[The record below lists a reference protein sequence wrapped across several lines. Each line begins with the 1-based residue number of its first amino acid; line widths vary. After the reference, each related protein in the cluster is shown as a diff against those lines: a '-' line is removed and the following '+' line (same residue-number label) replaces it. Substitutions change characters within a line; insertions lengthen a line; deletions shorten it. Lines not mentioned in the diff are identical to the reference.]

1 MFWSDR
7 GDDEP
12 KIECANLDG
21 SKRRAVITRDL
32 IRPHGLALDFDLDRL
47 YWCDAL
53 RDVIEYANFD
63 GRYRFVCLEERE
75 T

>member
-7 GDDEP
+7 GEDLP
-12 KIECANLDG
+12 KIERANLDG
-21 SKRRAVITRDL
+21 SDRMVVIVQDL

-47 YWCDAL
+47 YWCDAT

-63 GRYRFVCLEERE
+63 GR
-75 T
+75 